1 VPAYMVCPV
10 SSLQLFGG
18 TAGFNWRKKMIN
30 KLFKLVAVL
39 AIGLM
44 ALSANGCLE
53 EAPQSFKAQN
63 GLLSKKHFDAAK
75 EAFEEAETPQGGL
88 GVHFNESSCLGCH
101 APPSDGGLPGGS
113 SPVTELRAG
122 HLGGANGFIPAPG
135 GTLITAR
142 AVGKATTEIKALPNS
157 ENVRD
162 LFITPS
168 LFGAGFVECVADEI
182 LRRIAREQA
191 SQSGGR
197 IRGLVREVPILE
209 APEKT
214 GVGRFGWAAQHRS
227 LLSFSA
233 DAYRNEMGITS
244 PLEPK
249 DNTFLGQPVDDGV
262 ADPEDPG
269 EKFGDDVELFTEFMR
284 ALSAPPRLLPSSQKE
299 REEIEEGFKVFK
311 SIGCAVCHLPEL
323 VTAKTGSLVNGG
335 AFRVPK
341 ALGNKR
347 FHPYG
352 DFLLHDIGTGP
363 NILREGLPPEARN
376 KVRTAA
382 LWGMGS
388 RLANRDPLLHD
399 GSARTLEDAV
409 KRHKNSAAK
418 EAEKF
423 QRLHKGERNRL
434 LKFLRSL

>member
-1 VPAYMVCPV
+1 MNC
-10 SSLQLFGG
+10 
-18 TAGFNWRKKMIN
+18 
-30 KLFKLVAVL
+30 KLFKLVVVL
-39 AIGLM
+39 AIGIM
-44 ALSANGCLE
+44 SLSADGSPQ
-53 EAPQSFKAQN
+53 EAPQSFELQN
-63 GLLSKKHFDAAK
+63 GLLSQEQFDAAQ
-75 EAFEEAETPQGGL
+75 EAFEEVETPKEGL

-101 APPSDGGLPGGS
+101 APLNDRGLPGGG

-122 HLGGANGFIPAPG
+122 RLGRANEFIPAPG

-142 AVGKATTEIKALPNS
+142 AVGEAMTEVKALPANL
-157 ENVRD
+157 NVRD
-162 LFITPS
+162 QFITIS
-168 LFGAGFVECVADEI
+168 LFGAGFVECVADET
-182 LRRIAREQA
+182 LRRISREQA
-191 SQSGGR
+191 AQSGGR

-214 GVGRFGWAAQHRS
+214 GVGRFGWAAQHAS

-262 ADPEDPG
+262 ADPEDAG
-269 EKFGDDVELFTEFMR
+269 EQFGEGVALFTDFMR
-284 ALSAPPRLLPSSQKE
+284 ALSAPPRLLLSGQKE
-299 REEIEEGFKVFK
+299 REEIEAGFMVFK
-311 SIGCAVCHLPEL
+311 STGCAVCHIPEL
-323 VTAKTGSLVNGG
+323 VTANTGSLVNGG

-363 NILREGLPPEARN
+363 NILREGMPREARN
-376 KVRTAA
+376 KIRTAA
-382 LWGMGS
+382 LWGLGS

-399 GSARTLEDAV
+399 GSARTPEEAILL
-409 KRHKNSAAK
+409 HKNSAAQ

-423 QRLHKGERNRL
+423 LRLPEKERTRL
-434 LKFLRSL
+434 LKFLKSL